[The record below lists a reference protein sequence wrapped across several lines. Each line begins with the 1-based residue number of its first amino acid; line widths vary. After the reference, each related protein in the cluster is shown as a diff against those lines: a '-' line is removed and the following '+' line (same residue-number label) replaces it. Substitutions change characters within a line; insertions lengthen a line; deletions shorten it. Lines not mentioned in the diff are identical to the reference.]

1 MSACLAHMNASLAVM
16 VASFA
21 VMVAAFEL
29 MARYLRAHG
38 WCSWRGINVSLSDMV
53 DVVVTMVLMA
63 RYQRVFV
70 GHDFDVGAHGCVLVA
85 YRCVS

>member
-1 MSACLAHMNASLAVM
+1 MVASLAVM
-16 VASFA
+16 VASLA

-53 DVVVTMVLMA
+53 DVVVTLVLMA